1 MSATKLTRSQQIKAN
16 KVSTLDDASKM
27 AVAALTGRKMD
38 REVARDAALSQV
50 VKLLTGQAAGGNRE
64 AAVLA
69 LRACMGLEGAPFDAA
84 FSTFKGSLTDVAN
97 LAKWQRPFTAARA
110 CLAEREAAARALNIW
125 AEAAPR
131 FERERKLIDRA
142 ADAKNADK
150 VEAKAAAFLQSV
162 AEYVDRASAKL
173 AAKAAPAPAV
183 QAVVSVSVPV
193 TEGAPL

>member
-16 KVSTLDDASKM
+16 KANALDDRTKL

-84 FSTFKGSLTDVAN
+84 FANFKGSLTDVAN

-142 ADAKNADK
+142 ADAKNAEK
-150 VEAKAAAFLQSV
+150 VEAKAAAFLESV
-162 AEYVDRASAKL
+162 AEYVERAAEKL
-173 AAKAAPAPAV
+173 AAKAAPAP
-183 QAVVSVSVPV
+183 SVPA
-193 TEGAPL
+193 EAGASGSVAEEAPM

>member
-1 MSATKLTRSQQIKAN
+1 MTATKLTRSQQIKDR
-16 KVSTLDDASKM
+16 KVNTLDDSTKL
-27 AVAALTGRKMD
+27 AVAAITGRKMD
-38 REVARDAALSQV
+38 REVARDAALGQV
-50 VKLLTGQAAGGNRE
+50 AKLLTGQAAGGNRE

-84 FSTFKGSLTDVAN
+84 FTSFKGSLTDVAG
-97 LAKWQRPFTAARA
+97 LAQWAKPFTAARR

-142 ADAKNADK
+142 ADAKNAEK
-150 VEAKAAAFLQSV
+150 VEAKAATFLESV

-173 AAKAAPAPAV
+173 AAQAAPAP
-183 QAVVSVSVPV
+183 SVPDV
-193 TEGAPL
+193 APASEPVAEEAPM

>member
-16 KVSTLDDASKM
+16 KANTLDDSTKL

-69 LRACMGLEGAPFDAA
+69 LRACMGLEGAPFDTA
-84 FSTFKGSLTDVAN
+84 FATFKGSLTDVAN

-142 ADAKNADK
+142 ADAKNAEK
-150 VEAKAAAFLQSV
+150 VEAKAAAFLESV
-162 AEYVDRASAKL
+162 AEYVERAAEKL
-173 AAKAAPAPAV
+173 AAKASPSVPAV
-183 QAVVSVSVPV
+183 APVSVPV
-193 TEGAPL
+193 AGEATM

>member
-142 ADAKNADK
+142 ADAKNAEK
-150 VEAKAAAFLQSV
+150 VEAKATAFLQSV
-162 AEYVDRASAKL
+162 ADYVDRAAEKR
-173 AAKAAPAPAV
+173 AAKAAA
-183 QAVVSVSVPV
+183 
-193 TEGAPL
+193 APL